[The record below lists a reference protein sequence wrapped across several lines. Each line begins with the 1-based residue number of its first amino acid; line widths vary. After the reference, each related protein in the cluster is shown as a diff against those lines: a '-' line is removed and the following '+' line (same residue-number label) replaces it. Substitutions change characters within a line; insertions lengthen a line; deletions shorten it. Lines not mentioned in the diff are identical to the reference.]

1 MREERIEIG
10 ASQVMS
16 DVLSSGTVSAKS
28 CNTGCQAQILMLWE
42 ISLTNHYVKQESFL
56 EETTV
61 FIYFALPQH

>member
-28 CNTGCQAQILMLWE
+28 CNTGCQVQILMLWE